1 MNGLPQ
7 AKVVVRNL
15 AVRQWMAKRHRFQT
29 HVLGTPDLARKED
42 IVALALLSCWGRG
55 LGNDVRRS
63 GEGLLCIPQR
73 DLNFVA
79 SVRESIAVRSQLPV
93 A

>member
-1 MNGLPQ
+1 MNGLSQ
-7 AKVVVRNL
+7 AKVVVRDL
-15 AVRQWMAKRHRFQT
+15 AVRQWMAARQQSQT
-29 HVLGTPDLARKED
+29 HVLGTPDLTRKED

-63 GEGLLCIPQR
+63 GEGFLCIPQR
-73 DLNFVA
+73 DLNLVA
-79 SVRESIAVRSQLPV
+79 SVRESIAIRSQFPV